1 MPDDSNNNNQ
11 NSEVKPDSTNL
22 SAEELAAMSQYEDV
36 ANDEE
41 ESNSSE
47 IDSETSTIH
56 PNDLNNLNENEIP
69 KNMASSIQNLD
80 FLLDI
85 MLKVTVELGH
95 CRLKIKDLLKLGQG
109 SIIELESTAGSA
121 LDIFINQKLMA
132 KGEVIVT
139 NDKYGIRLTE
149 IISPRER
156 LEQLS

>member
-1 MPDDSNNNNQ
+1 MPDDSSNNNH
-11 NSEVKPDSTNL
+11 NSEAIPGSTNL
-22 SAEELAAMSQYEDV
+22 SDDELAAMNQYD
-36 ANDEE
+36 DEE
-41 ESNSSE
+41 MDQEESFEPDIESNTAT
-47 IDSETSTIH
+47 ID
-56 PNDLNNLNENEIP
+56 PNSLNNIHENDIP

-149 IISPRER
+149 IITPRER